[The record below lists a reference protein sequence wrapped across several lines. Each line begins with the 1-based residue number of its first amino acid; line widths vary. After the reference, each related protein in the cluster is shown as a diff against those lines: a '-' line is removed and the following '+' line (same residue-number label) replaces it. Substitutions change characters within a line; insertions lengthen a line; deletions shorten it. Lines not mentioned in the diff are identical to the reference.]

1 MVTSTNF
8 IHRLK
13 CYTYSRNQAPGG
25 LTDHARYEIKKEEV
39 ELPFLASNEAI
50 NRKTQASVNL
60 NMTQVSVERN
70 NQWLVV
76 NHQATHTEPANILF
90 YLSDSEKVGKISSQQ

>member
-1 MVTSTNF
+1 MNGHIYEFHSQTEMLHLLEEPS
-8 IHRLK
+8 
-13 CYTYSRNQAPGG
+13 PGWFDWSC
-25 LTDHARYEIKKEEV
+25 TVWNKKEEV

-76 NHQATHTEPANILF
+76 NHQATHSEPANIFF
-90 YLSDSEKVGKISSQQ
+90 YLSDSEKAGKI